1 MFEQTE
7 SQQNRVVQNYPR
19 TGLLVA
25 EFLLA
30 HRTISS
36 IAAPASATVVARKER
51 GPGSMSWALA
61 LVDLNITELA
71 KAKAFFD
78 EMFDWNLVGDPQS
91 Q

>member
-1 MFEQTE
+1 
-7 SQQNRVVQNYPR
+7 
-19 TGLLVA
+19 
-25 EFLLA
+25 
-30 HRTISS
+30 
-36 IAAPASATVVARKER
+36 
-51 GPGSMSWALA
+51 MSWALA